1 MCNEIKSCGDFW
13 GRGEAHFIG
22 IGAEEQEIKG
32 DGSHEVDEEPAPQV
46 VHGDLARVRLY
57 LVRYVHVRRA
67 EVYKDVYYKR
77 HVNWK

>member
-1 MCNEIKSCGDFW
+1 MKSKVVGFL
-13 GRGEAHFIG
+13 GEREAHFVG

-32 DGSHEVDEEPAPQV
+32 DGSYEVDEEPAPQV
-46 VHGDLARVRLY
+46 VHGDLARVRLH
-57 LVRYVHVRRA
+57 LVRGAHVRRA